1 MSYVKKT
8 TEQLKNLVTMI
19 HKRFPDNKDISLG
32 LTAVETLCNHNR
44 QKLFE
49 IFLTHVYFKKT
60 PTGVLFRDL
69 IKNRDIDFFLNKDST
84 HVIKLQQKSET
95 VINVIS
101 GIRENWKD
109 LEESEKESIWIYFDV
124 FIKLTDKYFQNKR
137 HIKLIK

>member
-8 TEQLKNLVTMI
+8 TEQLKNFVDMI
-19 HKRFPDNKDISLG
+19 HRRFPDNKDISLG
-32 LTAVETLCNHNR
+32 LTAVETLCSHNR

-60 PTGVLFRDL
+60 PKGVLFKDL
-69 IKNRDIDFFLNKDST
+69 IKDRDIDFFLNKDTT
-84 HVIKLQQKSET
+84 HIVKSEQKTET

-109 LEESEKESIWIYFDV
+109 LEESEKEAIWIYFDV
-124 FIKLTDKYFQNKR
+124 FIKLTDKYFIEQVTDR
-137 HIKLIK
+137 ID